1 MTRTTVAVAFTTA
14 LITATATAGQAAA
27 AGAAN
32 DYWLR
37 TGARFA
43 VADDPAAPPRAVS
56 YDQDL
61 VPPGAHL
68 TVTEYVVD
76 GALTVEVSARG
87 LVPGHTYGAHVHVAP
102 CGADPAAAGG
112 HYQNLPGEVGAENE
126 VWLDFTADV
135 DGAGYASSRHDWLF
149 RPGEAA
155 SVVLHEHPTHQDG
168 TAGDRTGCLTVPF
181 AALGQG

>member
-1 MTRTTVAVAFTTA
+1 MRTRTTGVTACGAALAMAF
-14 LITATATAGQAAA
+14 ATAPSAAA
-27 AGAAN
+27 DG

-43 VADDPAAPPRAVS
+43 AADDTAEPPRAVS
-56 YDQDL
+56 YDPDL

-76 GALTVEVSARG
+76 GGLTVEVSARG

-102 CGADPAAAGG
+102 CGADPADAGG
-112 HYQNLPGEVGAENE
+112 HYQNVPGEATAGNE
-126 VWLDFTADV
+126 VWIDFTADV
-135 DGAGYASSRHDWLF
+135 DGAGHATSPHDWLF

-155 SVVLHEHPTHQDG
+155 SVVLHEHATHEDG

-181 AALGQG
+181 AAPARG